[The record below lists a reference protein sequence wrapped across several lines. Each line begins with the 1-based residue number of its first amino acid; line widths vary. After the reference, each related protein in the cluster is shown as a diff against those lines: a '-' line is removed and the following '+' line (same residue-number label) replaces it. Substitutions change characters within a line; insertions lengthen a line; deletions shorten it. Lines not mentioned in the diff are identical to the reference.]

1 MYRRLPNST
10 RPDPLC
16 PYTTLFRSRVI
27 LCIMVLKP
35 ILPKTLLL
43 LPLLL
48 YACAAP
54 QSPPPARTPPP
65 SQTHGGASYPSP
77 VVTSP
82 HGQPASIALLLP
94 QIGRAHVRTPVTNA
108 HLVCRLLLEKKKKKQ
123 T

>member
-94 QIGRAHVRTPVTNA
+94 LSGTFSAPAPSVSAASN
-108 HLVCRLLLEKKKKKQ
+108 
-123 T
+123 